1 MIDEEYKVS
10 DLARLLDLSNET
22 IRYYESIGLVNPRH
36 DEENRYRYFLSTDF
50 SRLYNVKMLRSLGFG
65 LQEIR
70 SFFYE
75 KDIPQQK
82 EAALEHAAFL
92 EKELAELK
100 RRIQVLGVMSEELG
114 DMERLES
121 DAEHAENEAFWLVPF
136 RSDYSYDISAET
148 AENIKTLLSKHSIP
162 RYSYL
167 LTAKMEPGL
176 PCTKRLT
183 GYSVR
188 GTEEKPCESAI
199 YIPRTR
205 VLRFSYKLIA
215 GERFYDAA
223 LRLGLYERLRGM
235 GIETDTVTVFGHTIN
250 ISTKDGVTYL
260 GNMGYIPVEEMQI

>member
-10 DLARLLDLSNET
+10 DLARLLDLSAET
-22 IRYYESIGLVNPRH
+22 IRYYESIRLINPRH
-36 DEENRYRYFLSTDF
+36 DEDNRYRYFLSTDF

-75 KDIPQQK
+75 KDIPHQK

-92 EKELAELK
+92 EKELEELK
-100 RRIQVLGVMSEELG
+100 RRIQVLGVMTEELG
-114 DMERLES
+114 DMERLEYT
-121 DAEHAENEAFWLVPF
+121 AEPAENLDFWLVPF
-136 RSDYSYDISAET
+136 RSDYSYDISSET
-148 AENIKTLLSKHSIP
+148 AENIKQLLSKHSIP

-167 LTAKMEPGL
+167 LTAEMKPGL
-176 PCTKRLT
+176 PCIKRLT

-188 GTEEKPCESAI
+188 DTEEKPCESAI
-199 YIPRTR
+199 YVPKTK

-215 GERFYDAA
+215 GERFYDMAI
-223 LRLGLYERLRGM
+223 RKGLYERLRGM
-235 GIETDTVTVFGHTIN
+235 GIDSDTVTIFGHTIN

-260 GNMGYIPVEEMQI
+260 GNIGYIPQEELQL